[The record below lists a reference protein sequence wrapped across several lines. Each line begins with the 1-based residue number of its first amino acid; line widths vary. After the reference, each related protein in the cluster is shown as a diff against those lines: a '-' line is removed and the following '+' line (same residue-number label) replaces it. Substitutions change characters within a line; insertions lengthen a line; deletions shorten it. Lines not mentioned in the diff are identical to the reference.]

1 MPRRHSA
8 ALVARG
14 NLILAASF
22 LLAMFDCTDINSPLD
37 PEIARYD
44 VSEDG
49 VTWRPYDPAR
59 DTSELL
65 HTRIVFAEPHSD

>member
-1 MPRRHSA
+1 MPQRQNLATRE
-8 ALVARG
+8 RG
-14 NLILAASF
+14 NLILATPF
-22 LLAMFDCTDINSPLD
+22 PFAMFDCTDLKTASD
-37 PEIARYD
+37 VEIAQHE

-65 HTRIVFAEPHSD
+65 HTRIFFAEPQTA

>member
-1 MPRRHSA
+1 
-8 ALVARG
+8 
-14 NLILAASF
+14 
-22 LLAMFDCTDINSPLD
+22 MFDCSDLTTTVDA
-37 PEIARYD
+37 EIAQYE

-65 HTRIVFAEPHSD
+65 HTRIFFADPQSD